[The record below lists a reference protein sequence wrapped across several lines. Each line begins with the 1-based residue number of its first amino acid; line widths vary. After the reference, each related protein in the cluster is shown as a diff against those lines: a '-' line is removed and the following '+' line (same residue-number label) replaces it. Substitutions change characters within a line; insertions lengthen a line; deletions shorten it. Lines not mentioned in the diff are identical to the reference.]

1 MYKLQPTRSSYNS
14 IWATITATT
23 VTMEAVC
30 YSPALKD
37 TAPSSTG
44 DKKNCNSKSISK
56 NN

>member
-1 MYKLQPTRSSYNS
+1 MCKLPPTRSNYNS

-23 VTMEAVC
+23 ATTVAVC

-44 DKKNCNSKSISK
+44 DKKNCNSKSISR